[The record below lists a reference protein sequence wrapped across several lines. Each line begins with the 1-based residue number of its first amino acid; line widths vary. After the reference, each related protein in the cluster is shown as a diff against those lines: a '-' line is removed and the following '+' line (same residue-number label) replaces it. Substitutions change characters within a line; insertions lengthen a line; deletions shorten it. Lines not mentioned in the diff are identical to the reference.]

1 MNTMQ
6 HFAQKTVRYFSYIDE
21 MMHDGTEYIDKS
33 GYSMYNLVK

>member
-21 MMHDGTEYIDKS
+21 MMQSWEIMS
-33 GYSMYNLVK
+33 GKVTWIY